1 MRAKLDRMW
10 WPAAVFL
17 VGALAA
23 TGVAEAVGVPAK
35 DTVTVLFESLAG
47 AAAAS
52 AVAVVILF
60 LIPRSNVSVQA
71 TVSALAPVVAVAIG
85 VSWATSQM
93 FITEHDL
100 GILWVVLVAA
110 GTAGVAAALI
120 LGHRVAQASK
130 SVGEMARRL
139 GEAGPLSLTEGGT
152 GAPEPAAGP
161 GELAALA
168 DQLRHTSK
176 LLAEAQLRAE
186 ATERSRRELVA
197 WVSHDLRTPLSGI
210 RAMIEA
216 LEDRVVQDPLTVL
229 RYYATIR
236 LETDHLAGLVDDLF
250 ELSRIQS
257 GVLALEWTPVGLDEI
272 IAEATEGARV
282 AARAKGLTL
291 RNALSDPPPVV
302 EIATAEMTRVI
313 RNLLDNAIRH
323 TRPGGAVTLTAGLDP
338 DGALVEVSV
347 LDECGGIPEDD
358 LGRVFEMG
366 YRGDEARTP
375 GEGRGGLG
383 LAVAQGLV
391 QAHAGQ
397 ITVNNEG
404 PGCCFTVRLPVRHQF
419 SSTTSGP
426 G

>member
-1 MRAKLDRMW
+1 MRAKLDRIW
-10 WPAAVFL
+10 WPVTVFVIGVVAA
-17 VGALAA
+17 A
-23 TGVAEAVGVPAK
+23 GVAEAVGVPAK
-35 DTVTVLFESLAG
+35 DTATVLFESLAG

-52 AVAVVILF
+52 AVAVVILV

-71 TVSALAPVVAVAIG
+71 TVAALAPVAAVAIG
-85 VSWATSQM
+85 VSWAASQM

-110 GTAGVAAALI
+110 GTTAVAGALI

-139 GEAGPLSLTEGGT
+139 GEAGPLSLTEAGT
-152 GAPEPAAGP
+152 DDSEAAAGP

-168 DQLRHTSK
+168 DQLRDTSK
-176 LLAEAQLRAE
+176 LLAQAQLRAE

-216 LEDRVVQDPLTVL
+216 LEDRVVQDPGTVR

-236 LETDHLAGLVDDLF
+236 LETDRLAGLVDDLF

-257 GVLALEWTPVGLDEI
+257 GARALAWAPVGLDEI
-272 IAEATEGARV
+272 VAEAVEGAGV
-282 AARAKGLTL
+282 AARAKGVTL
-291 RNALSDPPPVV
+291 QSALSDPPPVV
-302 EIATAEMTRVI
+302 EVATAEMIRVI

-323 TRPGGAVTLTAGLDP
+323 TRPGGAVTLTTRPDP
-338 DGALVEVSV
+338 DGASVEVSV

-358 LGRVFEMG
+358 LARVFEMG

-375 GEGRGGLG
+375 GQARGGLG

-404 PGCCFTVRLPVRHQF
+404 PGCRFTVRLPLRHHF
-419 SSTTSGP
+419 SLTTSGQ

>member
-1 MRAKLDRMW
+1 
-10 WPAAVFL
+10 
-17 VGALAA
+17 
-23 TGVAEAVGVPAK
+23 
-35 DTVTVLFESLAG
+35 
-47 AAAAS
+47 
-52 AVAVVILF
+52 
-60 LIPRSNVSVQA
+60 
-71 TVSALAPVVAVAIG
+71 
-85 VSWATSQM
+85 
-93 FITEHDL
+93 
-100 GILWVVLVAA
+100 
-110 GTAGVAAALI
+110 
-120 LGHRVAQASK
+120 
-130 SVGEMARRL
+130 
-139 GEAGPLSLTEGGT
+139 
-152 GAPEPAAGP
+152 
-161 GELAALA
+161 
-168 DQLRHTSK
+168 
-176 LLAEAQLRAE
+176 
-186 ATERSRRELVA
+186 
-197 WVSHDLRTPLSGI
+197 
-210 RAMIEA
+210 MIEA